1 MSEATKLHEEKSNVQ
16 RTVSLSAINDS
27 RGARPM
33 SAIYMS
39 PQSVLED
46 DERDSG
52 ISSSTSNKFQM
63 YACNE
68 NTICRKL
75 CICIMNNVICGVT
88 M

>member
-1 MSEATKLHEEKSNVQ
+1 VSEATKLHEEKSNVQ
-16 RTVSLSAINDS
+16 RTASLSAINDS

-33 SAIYMS
+33 SAIYVS

-63 YACNE
+63 NDAFTCNE
-68 NTICRKL
+68 GNS
-75 CICIMNNVICGVT
+75 VFVT
-88 M
+88 